1 MSQKLSVNNYAWL
14 EDTSQIN
21 VENSNKESS
30 FS

>member
-1 MSQKLSVNNYAWL
+1 MSQKLSVNNYVWL
-14 EDTSQIN
+14 EDTSQFD